1 MDKKVKEA
9 AAALAIAAGTFAG
22 DQLVKKR
29 ARKNWKGKK
38 IPVGRN
44 GKVIP
49 ESSEEKPVVT
59 LRLCENSGMAMS
71 VLSDHPQAVRALAAG
86 MTCAVAGGLAKTLSE
101 KDGGALSNTL
111 DRFRDG
117 AVTDYVSFSFGPERL
132 QRIVFNIGDFAI
144 LAGAAITAQTIE

>member
-1 MDKKVKEA
+1 MDKKVREA

-101 KDGGALSNTL
+101 KEAPS
-111 DRFRDG
+111 
-117 AVTDYVSFSFGPERL
+117 
-132 QRIVFNIGDFAI
+132 AI
-144 LAGAAITAQTIE
+144 PWTGSGTGRSRTT